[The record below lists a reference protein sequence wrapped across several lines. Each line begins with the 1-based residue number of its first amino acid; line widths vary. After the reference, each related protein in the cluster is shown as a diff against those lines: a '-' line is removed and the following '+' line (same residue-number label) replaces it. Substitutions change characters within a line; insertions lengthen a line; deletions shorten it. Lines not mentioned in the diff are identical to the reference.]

1 MELLDTSAW
10 HLKDHSHVRSWF
22 GAALLLN
29 QIATCELVAI
39 ELLHVASTRRQNTD
53 LHRDLRRLPWM
64 QMGSWEWKRIM
75 EVYDLLDDYGGS
87 NLRRS
92 VKHADLLIA
101 ACAERYEIAL
111 VHYDQ
116 DFDAIQQVTGQPMRW
131 ILPSGTV

>member
-10 HLKDHSHVRSWF
+10 HLKDHSGVQTWF
-22 GAALLLN
+22 GAALLIG

-39 ELLHVASTRRQNTD
+39 EILHVASTRQQYAD

-64 QMGSWEWKRIM
+64 QMGSWEWRRIM
-75 EVYDLLDDYGGS
+75 QVYDLLEDYGGS

-101 ACAERYEIAL
+101 ACAEHYGVTL

-116 DFDAIQQVTGQPMRW
+116 DFDAIQQVTGQSTRW
-131 ILPSGTV
+131 ILPRGTI